1 MGIYLNPGNES
12 FQRALRSRIYVDKTE
27 LISYTNSVLGTEQA
41 NICVSRPRRFGKSM
55 AANMLAA
62 YYSRGCKSCEIF
74 ENLAIYKDRSFKQHL
89 NRYDVIFIN
98 VQQFMRGAGKPEN
111 LIRYMESEIVS
122 EIKVEYNNIIDRQET
137 RLPDILTKIF
147 VKDTRQNKGF
157 IFILDEWDCIF
168 REEKNNIQVQKEYLN
183 FLQDL
188 FKDRAYVQMAYM
200 TGILPIKKYGTH
212 SALNIF
218 KEFSMT
224 NPKGLAKFVGFTEEE
239 VVRLCDE
246 FDMDF
251 REAQKWYDGYK
262 FKKAAHVYNPK
273 SIVDA
278 MLEEEY
284 KNYWT
289 STETYEAL
297 QIYIDLNMDGLR
309 EAIVSMIGGGKC
321 LIDTESFQNDMTTFK
336 SKDDVL
342 TLLVHLGYLAYDD
355 ISKMVFIPNEEVRE
369 EFIRAVKNGNRPELV
384 KAIQT
389 SDKILKATLNM
400 DSNEVAELIEEIH
413 SSNTSPD
420 FYNNEQDLRSVIKL
434 AYYSSKDDYF
444 TIQELPTGK
453 GYADIVFLPRRNS
466 DKPAMIV
473 ELKWDKSVS
482 GAISQIK
489 EKKYVEAL
497 KNYGGA
503 ILLVGINYS
512 VKTKKHQCV
521 IEKYEIL

>member
-122 EIKVEYNNIIDRQET
+122 EIKVEYNNVIDGQET

-200 TGILPIKKYGTH
+200 TGILPIKKY
-212 SALNIF
+212 
-218 KEFSMT
+218 
-224 NPKGLAKFVGFTEEE
+224 P
-239 VVRLCDE
+239 
-246 FDMDF
+246 
-251 REAQKWYDGYK
+251 
-262 FKKAAHVYNPK
+262 
-273 SIVDA
+273 
-278 MLEEEY
+278 
-284 KNYWT
+284 
-289 STETYEAL
+289 
-297 QIYIDLNMDGLR
+297 
-309 EAIVSMIGGGKC
+309 
-321 LIDTESFQNDMTTFK
+321 
-336 SKDDVL
+336 
-342 TLLVHLGYLAYDD
+342 
-355 ISKMVFIPNEEVRE
+355 
-369 EFIRAVKNGNRPELV
+369 
-384 KAIQT
+384 
-389 SDKILKATLNM
+389 
-400 DSNEVAELIEEIH
+400 
-413 SSNTSPD
+413 
-420 FYNNEQDLRSVIKL
+420 
-434 AYYSSKDDYF
+434 
-444 TIQELPTGK
+444 
-453 GYADIVFLPRRNS
+453 
-466 DKPAMIV
+466 
-473 ELKWDKSVS
+473 
-482 GAISQIK
+482 
-489 EKKYVEAL
+489 
-497 KNYGGA
+497 
-503 ILLVGINYS
+503 ILL
-512 VKTKKHQCV
+512 Q
-521 IEKYEIL
+521 